1 MLQNE
6 LVAFNIIL
14 IWACIRCFD
23 INRGAPFNQQDSIT
37 VLVPWCGFAEE
48 TQCQI
53 RFDVTH
59 LPAPSTVA
67 VFRPL
72 PLYRPFLRPRPI
84 CAIHNANESLNS
96 HFQQIGLGAH
106 DLPCP
111 RLPPQQ
117 IGASRSNVRQVFLK
131 VVIPFEAS
139 SKIRVFIDLFI
150 HLFIERFF
158 RCVCVFVCAW
168 FWVRFLID
176 F

>member
-14 IWACIRCFD
+14 IWACIRCFE

-37 VLVPWCGFAEE
+37 FLVPWCGFAEE

-117 IGASRSNVRQVFLK
+117 IGASRSYVRPGFFKSGDSVRGVLENPRFYRPLYRPLYREVFPLRVRVRVR
-131 VVIPFEAS
+131 VVLGSIF
-139 SKIRVFIDLFI
+139 D
-150 HLFIERFF
+150 
-158 RCVCVFVCAW
+158 
-168 FWVRFLID
+168 
-176 F
+176 